1 MWCRPPR
8 PSSCTRRARWP
19 ACFPA
24 SASTMPSPC
33 PSTASRLQHGLRAE
47 DTAARLGGDE
57 FAVLIPGLTSAAE
70 ARATAERLLDRVHQP
85 ATIEG
90 RPMNIRASVGVALG
104 AAGDDGDTIV
114 RNADT

>member
-1 MWCRPPR
+1 LLCLV
-8 PSSCTRRARWP
+8 
-19 ACFPA
+19 
-24 SASTMPSPC
+24 
-33 PSTASRLQHGLRAE
+33 ASRLQHGLRAE

-104 AAGDDGDTIV
+104 AAGDDGDPIV
-114 RNADT
+114 RNADTAMYWAKQQGKAQVVLFTPERAPLSG